1 METNL
6 YFFLVLLRS
15 DEQIIGFGVCT
26 GQTIRYWRRER
37 EPIYFLLP
45 EKSPNS
51 NQTEAIRPV
60 RIAYDI
66 GVQWYI
72 LCIPNHLLIKII
84 HVQCSKSNI
93 FVESRPN
100 SKTLQNFQWTR
111 ICNHD
116 FPQLT
121 RFCPQFL
128 TLSSTFMAA
137 SSRAT
142 RMFES
147 KHIHFAAL
155 RHHGT
160 HIGRARCIACVKL
173 GHNGY
178 PLVNVYLAMVQINI
192 LNRKL
197 AMNGRFE

>member
-1 METNL
+1 M
-6 YFFLVLLRS
+6 
-15 DEQIIGFGVCT
+15 
-26 GQTIRYWRRER
+26 
-37 EPIYFLLP
+37 LP

-51 NQTEAIRPV
+51 KQTETIRPF

-72 LCIPNHLLIKII
+72 PCIPNHLLSKII

-93 FVESRPN
+93 FVESRSN
-100 SKTLQNFQWTR
+100 SNFQTLQNFQLTR

-121 RFCPQFL
+121 HFCPQFL
-128 TLSSTFMAA
+128 TLSSTFMAT

-178 PLVNVYLAMVQINI
+178 PLVNTCIAMVQIDI
-192 LNRKL
+192 LNG
-197 AMNGRFE
+197 NGSFE